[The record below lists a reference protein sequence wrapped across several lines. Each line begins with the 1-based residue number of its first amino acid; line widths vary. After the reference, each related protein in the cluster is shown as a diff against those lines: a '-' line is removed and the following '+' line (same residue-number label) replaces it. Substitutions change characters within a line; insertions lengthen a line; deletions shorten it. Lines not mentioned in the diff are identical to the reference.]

1 MSTEAQIK
9 ANQENA
15 QKSTGPR
22 TAEGKATVSQNAV
35 KHGLFAS
42 EPLVLGE
49 SEAEFKL
56 HRERMLADWYPQ
68 GYMET
73 VLAHRIISL
82 SWRLRR
88 AERMQNHA
96 IEILYKRD
104 ILHRLPMSVQ
114 PQYAGQSPHDM
125 AVGAGSSAMA
135 NIAIRDFS
143 NSKVLSQMMLY
154 ERRIENSLYRTMN
167 QLKQLQRTRKV
178 EDAAAEKEFTARRKR
193 ANAAMG
199 LPARECNPWS
209 QNQNKVKKQSQFVMT
224 REGVKSCVEGGYEE
238 SSRPEPAEN
247 KAN

>member
-42 EPLVLGE
+42 EPVVLGE
-49 SEAEFKL
+49 DQAEFKL
-56 HRERMLADWYPQ
+56 HREQMLADWYPR

-96 IEILYKRD
+96 IEILFKRD
-104 ILHRLPMSVQ
+104 ILNRLPISIQ
-114 PQYAGQSPHDM
+114 PQYAGQSPHD
-125 AVGAGSSAMA
+125 
-135 NIAIRDFS
+135 
-143 NSKVLSQMMLY
+143 
-154 ERRIENSLYRTMN
+154 
-167 QLKQLQRTRKV
+167 
-178 EDAAAEKEFTARRKR
+178 
-193 ANAAMG
+193 
-199 LPARECNPWS
+199 
-209 QNQNKVKKQSQFVMT
+209 
-224 REGVKSCVEGGYEE
+224 
-238 SSRPEPAEN
+238 
-247 KAN
+247 